1 VNSKNHLPSPF
12 FMKNA
17 KTQKNTHKKEID
29 NGQIEK
35 RAYKLVHCKQY
46 SKRFER
52 ILAVRI
58 I

>member
-1 VNSKNHLPSPF
+1 
-12 FMKNA
+12 MKNA
-17 KTQKNTHKKEID
+17 KTQKNAHKKESD

-46 SKRFER
+46 SKRFEQ